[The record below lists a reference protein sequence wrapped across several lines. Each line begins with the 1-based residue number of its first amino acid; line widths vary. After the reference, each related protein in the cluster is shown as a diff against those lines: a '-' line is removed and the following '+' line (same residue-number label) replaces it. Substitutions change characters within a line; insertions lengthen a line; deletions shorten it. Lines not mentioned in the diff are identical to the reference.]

1 MATKK
6 RTPRPAPAPEP
17 EPSKCGPCNGTGV
30 VARTVHV
37 GRKRRTVGQQAGI
50 CLACFGTGEATD

>member
-1 MATKK
+1 MRPVVAKK
-6 RTPRPAPAPEP
+6 RTPRPAPVPA
-17 EPSKCGPCNGTGV
+17 KCGPCQGTGE

-37 GRKRRTVGQQAGI
+37 GRKRRVVGEQSGI